1 MIDSVETVN
10 RRLFLQAYTL
20 AQATGTV
27 VEREVQSFGLP
38 TYLFGLLSQ
47 IRELA
52 PVAPS
57 RISATTGTPMT
68 TLRDN
73 IQRLVDRG
81 LIRRKPNPADGRSYL
96 VELTPRGE
104 LLARAA
110 GEPLLRAY
118 LALEERL
125 PRPLEEYQRV
135 LDELTQAVQGVLA
148 EVPAEIVAEA

>member
-1 MIDSVETVN
+1 MDMVN

-20 AQATGTV
+20 AGASGAV
-27 VEREVQSFGLP
+27 VDREVASFGLP

-47 IRELA
+47 IRELQ

-57 RISATTGTPMT
+57 GISAATGAPMT

-73 IQRLVDRG
+73 IQRLVDRK

-104 LLARAA
+104 VMARAG
-110 GEPLLRAY
+110 GEALANAY
-118 LALEERL
+118 LGLEARL
-125 PRPLEEYQRV
+125 PRGLEEYQQV
-135 LDELTQAVQGVLA
+135 LDELIEAAQGVLA
-148 EVPAEIVAEA
+148 EPAPIEA

>member
-1 MIDSVETVN
+1 VDTVN

-20 AQATGTV
+20 AQASGAV
-27 VEREVQSFGLP
+27 VEREVASFGLP
-38 TYLFGLLSQ
+38 THLFGLLSQ

-57 RISATTGTPMT
+57 RISGATGTPMT

-73 IQRLVDRG
+73 IQRLVDRK

-104 LLARAA
+104 VLVRAA

-125 PRPLEEYQRV
+125 PRPLEDYQRV
-135 LDELTQAVQGVLA
+135 LDELTEAMQGVLA
-148 EVPAEIVAEA
+148 QVPAEAAAGP